1 MGVTMAGT
9 GRILIVGSGIGGLS
23 AAIALR
29 RVGFHVELFEQ
40 STDLREV
47 GAGVGLWSNAMS
59 SLDELGV
66 GEALRSG
73 STPLRIMTAATSR
86 GETLSRCDL
95 DTLGP
100 EFASAACFVVLRPR
114 LLAALAA
121 RVPVSSIHAGR
132 HALGVKSH
140 DEYASVH
147 FEGDRV
153 ESGDLVIGADGL
165 HSVARSSV
173 VGNDDDIRYSG
184 QTCFR
189 GVARLRVEERALGEI
204 QGRGQRGAVCAIDSE
219 TAYWWVAYNAPMGSV
234 VEQQARREHLLQRYR
249 GWPST
254 LEQAISATP
263 SDAIL
268 QNDLVDRAPAQ
279 RYARGRVV
287 LLGDAAHPTTPNLG
301 QGANMAIDDA
311 IALARALRDESDVPR
326 ALARYEHERL
336 PRTRRIVEQS
346 WDFGRV
352 CTWES
357 ALAVWIRERMLRLTP
372 RAALRRMLRSQIIE
386 SVGRL

>member
-1 MGVTMAGT
+1 MARA
-9 GRILIVGSGIGGLS
+9 GRILILGGGIGGLS

-29 RVGFHVELFEQ
+29 HVGFDVEVYEQ
-40 STDLREV
+40 SPELREV
-47 GAGVGLWSNAMS
+47 GAGVGLWSNAMA

-66 GEALRSG
+66 GEAVRSG
-73 STPLRIMTAATSR
+73 STPLRIMAGTNWR
-86 GETLSRCDL
+86 GQTLSRCDL

-121 RVPVSSIHAGR
+121 RLPASAIHVGR
-132 HALGVKSH
+132 RALGVTSDH
-140 DEYASVH
+140 ERASVS
-147 FEGDRV
+147 FEGEGV

-165 HSVARSSV
+165 HSVARASV
-173 VGNDDDIRYSG
+173 VGSDAIRYSG

-189 GVARLRVEERALGEI
+189 GVARVRVEARALGEI
-204 QGRGQRGAVCAIDSE
+204 QGRGQRGAVCPIDSE
-219 TAYWWVAYNAPMGSV
+219 TVYWWVAYNAPLGSIV
-234 VEQQARREHLLQRYR
+234 DREARREHLLDRYR

-254 LEQAISATP
+254 LERAIAATP

-268 QNDLVDRAPAQ
+268 QNDLVDRAPAG

-311 IALARALRDESDVPR
+311 IALARALRDEADVPR
-326 ALARYEHERL
+326 ALARYERERL
-336 PRTRRIVEQS
+336 PRTRRIVQQS
-346 WDFGRV
+346 WDFGRM
-352 CTWES
+352 CTWRS
-357 ALAVWIRERMLRLTP
+357 APAVWLRERMFRLTP
-372 RAALRRMLRSQIIE
+372 RAALRRVLRSQILE

>member
-1 MGVTMAGT
+1 MART
-9 GRILIVGSGIGGLS
+9 GRILIVGCGIGGLS

-29 RVGFHVELFEQ
+29 RVGFDVELFEQ
-40 STDLREV
+40 STELREV

-73 STPLRIMTAATSR
+73 STPLRIMTAANSR
-86 GETLSRCDL
+86 GERLSRCDL

-121 RVPVSSIHAGR
+121 RVPASSIHAGR
-132 HALGVKSH
+132 RALGVKSH
-140 DEYASVH
+140 VEHASVYL
-147 FEGDRV
+147 EDDRV
-153 ESGDLVIGADGL
+153 ESGELVIGADGL
-165 HSVARSSV
+165 HSVARTSV
-173 VGNDDDIRYSG
+173 VGNDDIRYSG

-204 QGRGQRGAVCAIDSE
+204 QGRGQRGAVCPIDSE

-268 QNDLVDRAPAQ
+268 QNDLVDREPAR

-311 IALARALRDESDVPR
+311 IALARALRDEADVPH
-326 ALARYEHERL
+326 ALARYERERL

-346 WDFGRV
+346 WEFGRA

-372 RAALRRMLRSQIIE
+372 RAALRRVLRTQIIE
-386 SVGRL
+386 NVGTL